1 MMYHL
6 DGRRRRQS
14 LVYFGEPQA
23 SDLAYGHTRN
33 PYIYICMYLRYRR
46 YVCMYIHTS
55 SIHVYRPRR
64 MTFENRPLRLTPN
77 SEVESLISA
86 LAAPARVR
94 CIQQKLLRGR
104 SPRRHRRDVDYSS
117 MSYILLWG
125 GGERACRS
133 SLRVNAQIA
142 QS

>member
-33 PYIYICMYLRYRR
+33 PYIYICMYLRHRAR
-46 YVCMYIHTS
+46 VCMYIHTY

-64 MTFENRPLRLTPN
+64 MTFENRALRLTP
-77 SEVESLISA
+77 E
-86 LAAPARVR
+86 
-94 CIQQKLLRGR
+94 
-104 SPRRHRRDVDYSS
+104 
-117 MSYILLWG
+117 
-125 GGERACRS
+125 
-133 SLRVNAQIA
+133 
-142 QS
+142 